1 MVNSIGYSNVSF
13 GARPQAT
20 ENARQYMQTP
30 SNFTGAQ
37 ADSVEIAGKKKGSVA
52 KKGIIGTIAG
62 LAVAAAALYAGVKT
76 GKLTKIK
83 DS

>member
-37 ADSVEIAGKKKGSVA
+37 ADSVEIAVKKKGSVA

-62 LAVAAAALYAGVKT
+62 LAVAAAALMQVL
-76 GKLTKIK
+76 KLVN
-83 DS
+83 